1 MNRKGFTLIE
11 IMVVVVVLAVLM
23 AVSVPSVLKYL
34 HEADEAKMYANAHA
48 FYNAVQTVA
57 VKEYASGDAYSSGD
71 LITYEAISSKGDAPD
86 PSKTRI
92 RAIYDLLVDQGLSDF
107 KVIALVEKGNVTKM
121 RYADLA
127 SGKVFKWDITTQKWE
142 RLEYNRDPATSDDWV
157 GGDFT
162 AHIPNPYR
170 ICWNGY

>member
-57 VKEYASGDAYSSGD
+57 VKEYASGNAYSSGFET
-71 LITYEAISSKGDAPD
+71 TYEAIASNVKAPESSQ
-86 PSKTRI
+86 TRI

-127 SGKVFKWDITTQKWE
+127 SGKVFKWNITTQKWE
-142 RLEYNRDPATSDDWV
+142 RLEYNGNPATKDDWV

>member
-92 RAIYDLLVDQGLSDF
+92 RAIYDLLVDQGLSNF

-142 RLEYNRDPATSDDWV
+142 RLEYNGDPATRDDWV

-162 AHIPNPYR
+162 AHIPYPDR
-170 ICWNGY
+170 IWWNGY